1 MVETAS
7 RRSCTPVSCAV
18 ASPSMCRATLIVDPG
33 IRNEDLFTV
42 VENGVSVAGL
52 CVDALDAVS
61 EAEFLQGGDTA
72 GLEKLADNAIGF
84 LEPSLEEKDGSALVG
99 ESESHSAAEYT
110 GSYDDDIGFMVLF
123 AAAGLR
129 LGRCEY

>member
-1 MVETAS
+1 
-7 RRSCTPVSCAV
+7 
-18 ASPSMCRATLIVDPG
+18 MCRAALIVDPG
-33 IRNEDLFTV
+33 VRNENLFAV

-61 EAEFLQGGDTA
+61 KTEFLKRGDTA
-72 GLEKLADNAIGF
+72 GLEKLADNAIGLF
-84 LEPSLEEKDGSALVG
+84 EPSLEKKNGSALVG

-110 GSYDDDIGFMVLF
+110 GPYDDDIGFMVLF